1 MKILSIFSLL
11 QPKYC
16 KEKSRHSPLAL
27 GRAVSSSLPKVNG
40 CAALFQMG
48 AEGYLGGTWAA
59 ALHSTVLLRGTAAAQ
74 RPQARRLLNC
84 FLRGSDI
91 KSTYKPE
98 LKRGCVGHCLPRELL
113 TAPGTATVFRCWGH
127 CYNPA
132 QLQPCKELLPAPC
145 SSFQPYSSEPSYGL
159 GSIPIHSSMGRGAQ
173 RCSVL
178 VWG

>member
-1 MKILSIFSLL
+1 M
-11 QPKYC
+11 
-16 KEKSRHSPLAL
+16 
-27 GRAVSSSLPKVNG
+27 G
-40 CAALFQMG
+40 CCP
-48 AEGYLGGTWAA
+48 

-113 TAPGTATVFRCWGH
+113 TAPGTATVFRCCGH

-132 QLQPCKELLPAPC
+132 QLRPCKELLPAPC
-145 SSFQPYSSEPSYGL
+145 SSFQPYSSEPSHGL
-159 GSIPIHSSMGRGAQ
+159 GSIPNHSSIGRGAQ
-173 RCSVL
+173 RCSVPAVPGGQVKVAVL
-178 VWG
+178 PSSRNICVFGGSRP